1 MTPFRGVIGT
11 TPCGGVSPAEDRRD
25 FDMKELER
33 NLRQALDVLEG
44 KCCPDPDCKGK
55 CGQEYN
61 YQALKV
67 IRTGIEQVRRLNGS
81 SMDQNEG

>member
-1 MTPFRGVIGT
+1 
-11 TPCGGVSPAEDRRD
+11 
-25 FDMKELER
+25 
-33 NLRQALDVLEG
+33 
-44 KCCPDPDCKGK
+44 KCCPDPACKGK